1 VRAATAA
8 APRIR
13 QDASALYQS
22 DFTGARSLGRILLGE
37 FHSLAF
43 SQQLEHRTPHGA
55 TVEEMLCPTLIANKA
70 EAFIDE
76 ETRNRPGLHTYPSD

>member
-1 VRAATAA
+1 M
-8 APRIR
+8 R
-13 QDASALYQS
+13 QGASALDQS
-22 DFTGARSLGRILLGE
+22 DFSGARPLGRILLGE
-37 FHSLAF
+37 FHALAF

-55 TVEEMLCPTLIANKA
+55 TVEEMLSPTLIANKA